1 VEICERA
8 LVAPQTNRRHSA
20 RISSRRSRA
29 LGTVFLGDTTW
40 LGGGVDRRES
50 EHGCE
55 VDLDILCENQRG
67 VWTSPGNA
75 TALLPS
81 KRRGPVMLPVPWART
96 LEEAVQSEIDR
107 LAHLR

>member
-1 VEICERA
+1 
-8 LVAPQTNRRHSA
+8 
-20 RISSRRSRA
+20 
-29 LGTVFLGDTTW
+29 
-40 LGGGVDRRES
+40 
-50 EHGCE
+50 
-55 VDLDILCENQRG
+55 